1 VAGIVL
7 LDDSFAALIRG
18 TREATFVL
26 GNAGRLSKLF
36 LAKSVY
42 AFLLILATNLLGLEF
57 PFLPRQG
64 GVMSA
69 LTLGIPAVFV
79 AIGTPPNAPT
89 RGFALDVL
97 RFALPAGVA
106 LAVSAILLQFMT
118 EGLLGRTV
126 EEARTLVSITIVV
139 VGVAF
144 VAEVLGFEAVNV
156 RRPWRPILAL
166 VLAAALLATLVAIVS
181 QPTLRDFF
189 AFTPV
194 SRVGWAGVLVASG
207 AALAAQYLLSRHWQR
222 GLDILTAK
230 PGARERAR
238 GKAL

>member
-1 VAGIVL
+1 
-7 LDDSFAALIRG
+7 
-18 TREATFVL
+18 
-26 GNAGRLSKLF
+26 
-36 LAKSVY
+36 
-42 AFLLILATNLLGLEF
+42 
-57 PFLPRQG
+57 
-64 GVMSA
+64 MSA

-79 AIGTPPNAPT
+79 AIGTPPKAPT
-89 RGFALDVL
+89 RGFARDVL

-144 VAEVLGFEAVNV
+144 VVEVLGFEQVN
-156 RRPWRPILAL
+156 RHRPWRPVLTVGLAS
-166 VLAAALLATLVAIVS
+166 ALLAALVAIVW
-181 QPTLRDFF
+181 QPDLREFF

-194 SRVGWAGVLVASG
+194 SWVGWAGVLVASV
-207 AALAAQYLLSRHWQR
+207 AALAGQYLLSRHWQR
-222 GLDILTAK
+222 GLDVLTAK
-230 PGARERAR
+230 PGVRERSR